1 MTRLLISKD
10 LVSVCFL
17 ALGGGGSGALDKE
30 GRVEARDEEGRG
42 CSFGEEEGG
51 GGGIAGGSARGGYNG
66 AF

>member
-51 GGGIAGGSARGGYNG
+51 GGIAGGSARGGYNG

>member
-17 ALGGGGSGALDKE
+17 ALGGGSGALDKE

-51 GGGIAGGSARGGYNG
+51 GIAGGSARGGYNG

>member
-10 LVSVCFL
+10 FVSVCFL

-30 GRVEARDEEGRG
+30 GRVEARDEEMDDFLG
-42 CSFGEEEGG
+42 EEGG
-51 GGGIAGGSARGGYNG
+51 GGGIAGGSARGGYNV